1 MFLTV
6 MMWFIFREN
15 KKSMMVTDGD
25 WVYPVQSDM
34 IVGVESAIN
43 IYEDDADEQVQGG
56 VVNKTALS
64 RVMFDQFYIQKV
76 EDDEDEEE
84 TYDWFCFSCRRCN
97 QEYEQEDEQNVF
109 LGDL

>member
-1 MFLTV
+1 LQKTRIDSAFYFFGGLADMFLTV

-43 IYEDDADEQVQGG
+43 IYEDDADEQV
-56 VVNKTALS
+56 
-64 RVMFDQFYIQKV
+64 
-76 EDDEDEEE
+76 
-84 TYDWFCFSCRRCN
+84 
-97 QEYEQEDEQNVF
+97 
-109 LGDL
+109 